1 MKQRSGGAFIA
12 VVLALS
18 IASRVAAWEATV
30 DGTDHQRQDGATAV
44 AVGPSGDVFATGFT
58 DDNNFVVVKVSGT
71 TGNILWR
78 QTVAAP
84 TGPYPYGRAITV
96 DGAGD
101 AVVAGGGNMTLIKL
115 SGATGAMV
123 WSYTLSGT
131 TGAELWP
138 PQRIGGLTSD
148 VNIANVVRADPVGDV
163 IAAGVIDDHSFD
175 LVKLSGASGAEL
187 WRHAGGE
194 AVAAAVDGAGDVV
207 AVGWDFIVVKVSGTN
222 GTEAWR
228 HSNDFGRAVA
238 LDAMGDV
245 FVAGDVQ
252 NATEGHSDGAVV
264 KLSGATGTELW
275 PVQVISGTAGLGD
288 HVNDLAV
295 DAVGDA
301 IVAGQTW
308 DVGT

>member
-18 IASRVAAWEATV
+18 IASRVVAWEATV
-30 DGTDHQRQDGATAV
+30 DGTDHLGQDGATAV

-123 WSYTLSGT
+123 WSYTLRDSTDSFG
-131 TGAELWP
+131 
-138 PQRIGGLTSD
+138 
-148 VNIANVVRADPVGDV
+148 RA
-163 IAAGVIDDHSFD
+163 
-175 LVKLSGASGAEL
+175 LASGV
-187 WRHAGGE
+187 GGR
-194 AVAAAVDGAGDVV
+194 VVGA
-207 AVGWDFIVVKVSGTN
+207 
-222 GTEAWR
+222 GTEAA
-228 HSNDFGRAVA
+228 S
-238 LDAMGDV
+238 
-245 FVAGDVQ
+245 AGGKQCMCRD
-252 NATEGHSDGAVV
+252 
-264 KLSGATGTELW
+264 
-275 PVQVISGTAGLGD
+275 I
-288 HVNDLAV
+288 
-295 DAVGDA
+295 
-301 IVAGQTW
+301 
-308 DVGT
+308 